1 MCVEDTPDTLRVT
14 PTQLCLGYKS
24 PAIPAPTAS
33 IHVHSPSIYL
43 LSSPVPKIQRGQ
55 KQTRSLPSELPRGP
69 VGPHTGLCTFPL
81 SPAHTVTPHL
91 HSDSYKCTQGL
102 TNTNTH
108 LQSHSELGGCMHTRA
123 HTWRLGVSRAPVW
136 CLGVPMGLCQLHPPA
151 LMQSPGPRGGLH
163 HPGAQWSA
171 QMWANRQRVCTRGCT
186 PGMVPGPGLCW
197 ALILYLPEQL
207 FTPCPLCP
215 IPPPGPR

>member
-1 MCVEDTPDTLRVT
+1 MVPALR
-14 PTQLCLGYKS
+14 
-24 PAIPAPTAS
+24 APS
-33 IHVHSPSIYL
+33 GSC
-43 LSSPVPKIQRGQ
+43 
-55 KQTRSLPSELPRGP
+55 
-69 VGPHTGLCTFPL
+69 GPHTGLCTFPL
-81 SPAHTVTPHL
+81 SPVHTATPHL

-136 CLGVPMGLCQLHPPA
+136 CPGVPMGLCQLHPPA

-163 HPGAQWSA
+163 HPGAQWPA
-171 QMWANRQRVCTRGCT
+171 QMWANRQRVCTRGCR

-207 FTPCPLCP
+207 FTALSPLTCPSPLVLSE
-215 IPPPGPR
+215 PPHLDGMLSTGALAGSVPTPTQTLTDTDEDGCGVGLWGRAPQTRAAAAR